1 MAGTTCPTQRGNQMP
16 NSTNRLRNARIVSYR
31 DQGYTFDHI
40 ANLLGM
46 PSAQA
51 VRSAWL
57 VGMRNAGRT
66 VPTTSVR
73 VHSGR
78 TTRTI
83 TTETL
88 AGFNTLSTMTFGIEI
103 ECIGLDCAR
112 AFRALRNAGVSVV
125 NAGYTHTIMSEWKVV
140 PDGSL
145 NSRNGSCEVV
155 SPILR
160 GKQGIDEI
168 RTVMSILRTA
178 GASVDTSCGMHIHIG
193 VKHFN
198 NIQLANIVRD
208 HQMWNGAFDAL
219 VHIRRTVANGS
230 YLGKRNNRQARELA
244 DNIRDAS
251 GAVELRD
258 ITASTRRYTNLNV
271 ASFAKYG
278 TYENRQHQGSLN
290 GMNAGAW
297 IVLTQAFY
305 ELSAEGGLPNADSV
319 LDYDELNIVRDGL
332 TLPRNAQKVMAHAL
346 INTLHNAGKIETAV
360 ANYLHSRADNPSFV
374 MA

>member
-1 MAGTTCPTQRGNQMP
+1 MTDNRGRNRIIVGHRDNGMTFRDIRVQM
-16 NSTNRLRNARIVSYR
+16 
-31 DQGYTFDHI
+31 
-40 ANLLGM
+40 GM
-46 PSAQA
+46 PTPQA

-57 VGMRNAGRT
+57 TGMRQAGRE

-73 VHSGR
+73 VHTGR

-88 AGFNTLSTMTFGIEI
+88 EGFNTLSSMTFGIEI
-103 ECIGLDCAR
+103 ECVGLNCAQ
-112 AFRALRNAGVSVV
+112 AFMALSNAGVSVV
-125 NAGYTHTIMSEWKVV
+125 DAGYTHTVMREWKVV
-140 PDGSL
+140 RDGSL
-145 NSRNGSCEVV
+145 NSRNGACEVV

-193 VKHFN
+193 VKHFS

-208 HQMWNGAFDAL
+208 HQMWNGAFDAFL
-219 VHIRRTVANGS
+219 ADRRIVANGS
-230 YLGKRNNRQARELA
+230 YLGKRNARSARELA

-251 GAVELRD
+251 NAIELRNF
-258 ITASTRRYTNLNV
+258 TGHTQRYTNLNV

-305 ELSAEGGLPNADSV
+305 ELSAEGGLPDASTVMDYAE
-319 LDYDELNIVRDGL
+319 LDIIRTGS
-332 TLPRNAQKVMAHAL
+332 TLPRNAQRVMAHAL
-346 INTLHNAGKIETAV
+346 INTLHNAGKIQTDV
-360 ANYLHSRADNPSFV
+360 ADYLHSRTDNRSFV